1 MTMQFNTVGAGGTAK
16 ETIRTLN
23 RSIGQAQRKADR
35 YIRLF
40 HRAKVEDIKTHWF
53 DLAVLH
59 NAHAANAARHL
70 SEVLEKERSGSIG
83 SQAR

>member
-1 MTMQFNTVGAGGTAK
+1 MQFNTVGASGTAK
-16 ETIRTLN
+16 DTIRILN

-40 HRAKVEDIKTHWF
+40 HRARVEDIKAHWF

-59 NAHAANAARHL
+59 NTHAANAACQL
-70 SEVLEKERSGSIG
+70 SETLEKERSGSIG